1 MSSPDSAVGEFSE
14 SVGETRSP
22 VSVPSKAPVRGRHG
36 SPATA
41 VFARRVEAGREPEY
55 ERLAEEMVEASEAF
69 PGHLAAT
76 MLHEPSSRDYTL
88 VYSFVD
94 QPALEAW
101 LDSGERQRLLTRAD
115 QIAEHHDQLPVLTG
129 LETWFT
135 LPHRATIRP
144 PAALEDVARLT
155 RRRLSARGLLPGLA
169 GTGTQRLVASA
180 SVGGLSAGPV
190 DDDDLR
196 RHADRHPAD
205 AAVARSLARE
215 GLAPFED
222 VPATDDALVHERVAS
237 DELLGTRT
245 RCEHRHRALVLH
257 VGEGPDL
264 SSRPRR

>member
-101 LDSGERQRLLTRAD
+101 LDCGERQRLLTRAD
-115 QIAEHHDQLPVLTG
+115 QIAEHHDQVPVLTG
-129 LETWFT
+129 LETWFS
-135 LPHRATIRP
+135 LPHRATIGP
-144 PAALEDVARLT
+144 P
-155 RRRLSARGLLPGLA
+155 
-169 GTGTQRLVASA
+169 QRWKMWLVSLVAVYPLVVCFQA
-180 SVGGLSAGPV
+180 W
-190 DDDDLR
+190 
-196 RHADRHPAD
+196 
-205 AAVARSLARE
+205 
-215 GLAPFED
+215 LAP
-222 VPATDDALVHERVAS
+222 ALKGWSLPLRSA
-237 DELLGTRT
+237 
-245 RCEHRHRALVLH
+245 AFPLVLLTTMTY
-257 VGEGPDL
+257 VVMPIATRL
-264 SSRPRR
+264 MRRWLDP